1 MRLYSKPAGQLP
13 LETYPATDRQHWQG
27 IAMKPKYLLLYIML
41 SAAGFLLLASAAPAN
56 TLQVGPGKQYATP
69 CAAIAAAAAGDTI
82 QIDSSGNYAGDV
94 CAWSTS
100 NLTLIG
106 VGSGR
111 AVINAAGNSSQ
122 GKAIW
127 VISGNNTTVENI
139 EFTGA
144 TVPSM
149 NGAGIRQEGNNLTIR
164 NCYFHDNQDGILG
177 GGGNST
183 ILIEFSE
190 FYHNGAGDGQSH
202 NLYIGNVAK
211 FIFRYNYS
219 HGSVVGHLVKSRAAE
234 NYVYYN
240 RLSDEATGSA
250 SYEIDLPNGGKS
262 FIIGNLIEK
271 GPLAQNT
278 GMIAYQAEGP
288 APGNPA
294 HELFVINNTMVND
307 LGRGT
312 FVAVAGS
319 VSVPAVIKNN
329 IFQGAGSVTS
339 QSGAVQSN
347 NFVGNAMLVNP
358 STFDYHLQ
366 AGSPAI
372 DAGAD
377 PGIGAGVTLA
387 PTSQY
392 VHPSC
397 AEGRTVVGSAM
408 DIGAYEF
415 NGGNGVP
422 PANAPSRCGGG
433 STPAP
438 AVTLSPNSLS
448 FPSQLVGTTSANLS
462 VTLTN
467 SGNAALNIS
476 SISVAGDF
484 AQSNTCGST
493 VAAGASCRISVT
505 FTPTAGGTR
514 TGTLSVV
521 DNASGS
527 PHTTSL
533 TGTAP
538 GAPPG
543 VSLSPP
549 SLSFSPQLLGSAGTS
564 QQVKL
569 SNSGTGSLSVSG
581 ITATGDFS
589 QTNNC
594 GSSLAASVACSI
606 SVTFQPTA
614 GGNRTGNLSVS
625 DNANGSPHSVS
636 LTGIGQDFSLSA
648 SSSSASVNAGNTA
661 SFALAV
667 SPDGGFNR
675 LISVTCSGA
684 PAASTCTVTPSSVT
698 PDGSTV
704 ASVSV
709 SITTT
714 ARSFVIPG
722 IRTFPPSAELRIF
735 LFVSALAVFVVLRS
749 RQRRR
754 LAFGFSSAVLL
765 VALASGCAGVASKV
779 SPPPPGPGVGT
790 PAGTYTLTLTGTSGS
805 ISHSP
810 TFTLKV
816 N

>member
-1 MRLYSKPAGQLP
+1 
-13 LETYPATDRQHWQG
+13 
-27 IAMKPKYLLLYIML
+27 MKPRCPLLYIML
-41 SAAGFLLLASAAPAN
+41 SAAVLLLLGSPAPAN
-56 TLQVGPGKQYATP
+56 TLQVGPGKQFATP

-111 AVINAAGNSSQ
+111 AVLNAAGNSSQ

-177 GGGNST
+177 GSGNGT

-219 HGSVVGHLVKSRAAE
+219 HGSIVGHLVKSRAAE

-288 APGNPA
+288 APGNPD

-307 LGRGT
+307 FGRGT
-312 FVAVAGS
+312 FVAVDGS

-358 STFDYHLQ
+358 FNFDYHLQ

-377 PGIGAGVTLA
+377 PGIGAGVALA

-397 AEGRTVVGSAM
+397 AEGRTIVGSAM

-415 NGGNGVP
+415 NGGNGAP
-422 PANAPSRCGGG
+422 PANAPPRCGGG
-433 STPAP
+433 SAPAP
-438 AVTLSPNSLS
+438 AVTFSPNSLS

-476 SISVAGDF
+476 SISATGDF
-484 AQSNTCGST
+484 AQSNACGSS
-493 VAAGASCRISVT
+493 VAAGASCSISVT

-549 SLSFSPQLLGSAGTS
+549 TLSFSPQLLGTVSTS

-569 SNSGTGSLSVSG
+569 SNSGTGSLSISG
-581 ITATGDFS
+581 ITANGDFS

-594 GSSLAASVACSI
+594 GSSLAASASCSI
-606 SVTFQPTA
+606 SVTFKPTA
-614 GGNRTGNLSVS
+614 GGNRTGNLSIS

-636 LTGIGQDFSLSA
+636 LTGTGQDFSLSA

-661 SFALAV
+661 SFTLAV

-675 LISVTCSGA
+675 LISVMCSGA

-698 PDGSTV
+698 PDGITV
-704 ASVSV
+704 ASMSV

-714 ARSFVIPG
+714 ARSFLIPG
-722 IRTFPPSAELRIF
+722 IRTVPPSAVLRIF
-735 LFVSALAVFVVLRS
+735 LFVWAWALAMFIVLCS
-749 RQRRR
+749 RQRRS
-754 LAFGFSSAVLL
+754 LAFGFSSVALL
-765 VALASGCAGVASKV
+765 VALASGCAGMASKV

-790 PAGTYTLTLTGTSGS
+790 PAGTYTLTLTGISGS